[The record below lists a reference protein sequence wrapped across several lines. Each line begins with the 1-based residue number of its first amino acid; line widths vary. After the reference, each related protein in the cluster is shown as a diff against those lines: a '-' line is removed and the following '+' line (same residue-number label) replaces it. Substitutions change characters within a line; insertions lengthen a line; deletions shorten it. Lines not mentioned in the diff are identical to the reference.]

1 MELLLKKTID
11 KVGELG
17 EIVDVSPGYARNYLI
32 PKGYAEPLSPA
43 ALRRVEQLK
52 KKMAEE
58 EALKTRQEKQM
69 LKDIQARESFTIM
82 AEADETGQLYGSVT
96 ETMIADLLRDEGF
109 DVDKKHILI
118 EEPIKNCDIFSI
130 TVKIGEETGQFKLW
144 VVAK

>member
-17 EIVDVSPGYARNYLI
+17 EVVDVSPGYARNYLI
-32 PKGYAEPLSPA
+32 PKGYAEPLSPG
-43 ALRRVEQLK
+43 ALRSVEHLK

-58 EALKTRQEKQM
+58 QATKTRQEQEM
-69 LKDIQARESFTIM
+69 LKDIQSRESFTIM
-82 AEADETGQLYGSVT
+82 SEADENGQLYGSVT
-96 ETMIADLLRDEGF
+96 EAMIADVLKDEGF
-109 DVDKKHILI
+109 DIDKKHIVI

-130 TVKIGEETGQFKLW
+130 SVKVGEKTAQFKLW